1 MEKGYNLEVYVKP
14 VTDSKKP
21 EMTDELVG
29 DALQSDVFSD
39 SDTELVNH
47 RHDDRVQQSNISDE
61 VAIACIVSIV
71 IGVGDLVADAVSA

>member
-21 EMTDELVG
+21 EMVDELAG
-29 DALQSDVFSD
+29 DAMRSDVFSD

-47 RHDDRVQQSNISDE
+47 RHDDRVQQSSINDE
-61 VAIACIVSIV
+61 VACIVSIV